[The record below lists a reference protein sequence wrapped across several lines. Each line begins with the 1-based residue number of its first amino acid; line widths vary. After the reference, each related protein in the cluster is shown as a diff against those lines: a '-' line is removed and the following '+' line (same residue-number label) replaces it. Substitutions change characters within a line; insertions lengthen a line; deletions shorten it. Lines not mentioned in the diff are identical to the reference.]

1 MLVLQEI
8 YQSKRIND
16 NRTFS
21 DAIKNL
27 YKLRER
33 IKETLLP
40 NRQNLYLKPIEE
52 NDVFEELE
60 IDAKQLLI
68 ELAEQYPLFLE
79 SKTFSELMK
88 KSNDDIKK
96 SLYSYLSSTIGRFNS
111 SRKYVFSDFN
121 VRKLESNIFDV
132 PYS

>member
-27 YKLRER
+27 YKLREK

-40 NRQNLYLKPIEE
+40 NRQSLYLKPIKE

-96 SLYSYLSSTIGRFNS
+96 SLYSYLSSTIGRFNK
-111 SRKYVFSDFN
+111 SRKY
-121 VRKLESNIFDV
+121 
-132 PYS
+132 